1 MLPFLSLQGPLHI
14 KKFQRNMKLFLYNK
28 LKIEFQNLTFESL
41 NNGKT
46 IGLKI
51 VVSLNYLIPPTF
63 LEQHNN
69 LPLIISLMHVKG
81 RL

>member
-41 NNGKT
+41 NNGKNHRFEDSCVAKLPHT
-46 IGLKI
+46 TYISGTTQQ
-51 VVSLNYLIPPTF
+51 PPTYNF
-63 LEQHNN
+63 
-69 LPLIISLMHVKG
+69 PYAC
-81 RL
+81 